1 MIYYQL
7 YILTKLTV
15 GKVYPE
21 DIAAEIEPDLLHLI
35 KQFIYEQQH
44 LDDVSHASVLN
55 LPTFYGKIAI
65 YPSVVITFHAPSD
78 ISGIGGMHHEHICAV
93 KSWRKGPGCY
103 DMIFVNTNSSMEGM
117 QGLDV
122 TCV

>member
-21 DIAAEIEPDLLHLI
+21 DIAAEIEPNLLHLI

-44 LDDVSHASVLN
+44 LDNVLQASVLN
-55 LPTFYGKIAI
+55 LPMFYGKIAI
-65 YPSVVITFHAPSD
+65 YSSAVTTFHAPSD
-78 ISGIGGMHHEHICAV
+78 ISGIGGMCHKHIRTV
-93 KSWRKGPGCY
+93 KSWMKAHGHY

-117 QGLDV
+117 
-122 TCV
+122 